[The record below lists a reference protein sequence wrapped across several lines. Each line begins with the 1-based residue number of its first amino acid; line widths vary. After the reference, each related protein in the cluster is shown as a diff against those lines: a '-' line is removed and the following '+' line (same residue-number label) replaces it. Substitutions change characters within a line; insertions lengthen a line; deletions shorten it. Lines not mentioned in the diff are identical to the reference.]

1 MTGGSRIYAKSMRYE
16 RQRYKETT
24 MYGKVGAQS
33 LSSGASGPLRLD
45 VDGAM
50 VTRNIAGKYREAALA
65 GRLFSVA
72 NQAAVAT
79 TAALATTW
87 TGLGVCN
94 PTGTSKNLIIH
105 EFGWALSVVGSD
117 DGVVGLMSSDDTGF
131 AAALTAKCAMN
142 GAGTSVAYC
151 DDGAT
156 IATPILERVCG
167 TIGTGATTTQI
178 SVPQS
183 VYQVDGSIILPPG
196 RSIMTYTTTATT
208 AGAVFFFLWEEVP
221 V

>member
-1 MTGGSRIYAKSMRYE
+1 MKFDLAVGTGAIQAEGTS
-16 RQRYKETT
+16 
-24 MYGKVGAQS
+24 
-33 LSSGASGPLRLD
+33 
-45 VDGAM
+45 DGYQL
-50 VTRNIAGKYREAALA
+50 VKPVAGKYVEAAMA

-94 PTGTSKNLIIH
+94 PTGSGKNLIIH
-105 EFGWALSVVGSD
+105 EFGWAMAVIGSD
-117 DGVVGLMSSDDTGF
+117 DGVVGLMSSDTTGF
-131 AAALTAKCAMN
+131 ASALTAKCAKN
-142 GAGTSVAYC
+142 GAGSSVAYC

-156 IATPILERVCG
+156 IATPILERICG
-167 TIGTGATTTQI
+167 TIGTGATSTQI
-178 SVPQS
+178 AVPQS
-183 VYQVDGSIILPPG
+183 IYEVGGSIILPPG

-208 AGAVFFFLWEEVP
+208 AGGVFFFLWEEVA

>member
-1 MTGGSRIYAKSMRYE
+1 
-16 RQRYKETT
+16 
-24 MYGKVGAQS
+24 MYGKVGAQV
-33 LSSGASGPLRLD
+33 LSSGGQGPLR
-45 VDGAM
+45 
-50 VTRNIAGKYREAALA
+50 IAGDGSLIVTLNNGKYVQAAKE

-94 PTGTSKNLIIH
+94 PTGSGKNLILH
-105 EFGWALSVVGSD
+105 EFGWAMSVVGSD

-131 AAALTAKCAMN
+131 AAALTAKAAMN
-142 GAGTSVAYC
+142 GQGASIARC

-156 IATPILERVCG
+156 IATPILERICG

-178 SVPQS
+178 AVPQS
-183 VYQVDGSIILPPG
+183 VYQIDGSIILPPG

-208 AGAVFFFLWEEVP
+208 AGAVFFFLWEEEDA
-221 V
+221 

>member
-1 MTGGSRIYAKSMRYE
+1 M
-16 RQRYKETT
+16 Q
-24 MYGKVGAQS
+24 GKVGVQT
-33 LSSGASGPLRLD
+33 LSTGSHGPIRLD
-45 VDGAM
+45 VDAALIA
-50 VTRNIAGKYREAALA
+50 RLSAGKYRDAANA

-94 PTGTSKNLIIH
+94 PTGSAKDLIIH
-105 EFGWALSVVGSD
+105 EFGWAMSVVGSD
-117 DGVVGLMSSDDTGF
+117 DGIVGLMSSDDTGF
-131 AAALTAKCAMN
+131 AAALTAKCAKN
-142 GAGTSVAYC
+142 GAGTSIAYC

-183 VYQVDGSIILPPG
+183 IYQVDGSIILPAG

-208 AGAVFFFLWEEVP
+208 AGAVFFFMWEEVP
-221 V
+221 A